1 MRARNVMLLSFKI
14 IKVKSI
20 INLLKKDRL
29 EIESENKDYE
39 IPRRITIR
47 ASFQYLPVDRINMS
61 LPDPERKEYIIIL

>member
-39 IPRRITIR
+39 ISRRITIR
-47 ASFQYLPVDRINMS
+47 ASFQYLPVDRNNMA
-61 LPDPERKEYIIIL
+61 LHDPERKEYIIIL

>member
-1 MRARNVMLLSFKI
+1 MLLAFKI

-47 ASFQYLPVDRINMS
+47 ASFQYLPVDRINMA
-61 LPDPERKEYIIIL
+61 LHDPERKEYIIIL